1 MIKDEEYISF
11 LKSLK
16 ACVDHG
22 DYFSIKELSNLKL
35 EEIKSKKYLLKEK
48 NQIILN
54 NMNDKEIREL
64 LIEYSNHVLNTIY
77 KNDNLK
83 DIREKF
89 LSIEEFIKS
98 YNC

>member
-1 MIKDEEYISF
+1 MIKDEEYINF

-48 NQIILN
+48 NQSILN

-64 LIEYSNHVLNTIY
+64 LIEYSNYVLNTIY

-83 DIREKF
+83 EIREKF

-98 YNC
+98 YNY

>member
-1 MIKDEEYISF
+1 MIKDEEYINF

-54 NMNDKEIREL
+54 NMNDKEIREV
-64 LIEYSNHVLNTIY
+64 LIEYSNYVFNTIY

-83 DIREKF
+83 EIREKF

>member
-1 MIKDEEYISF
+1 MIKDEEYINF

-48 NQIILN
+48 NQSILN
-54 NMNDKEIREL
+54 NMNDKEIREV
-64 LIEYSNHVLNTIY
+64 LIEYSNYVLNTIY

-83 DIREKF
+83 EIREKF

-98 YNC
+98 YNY

>member
-1 MIKDEEYISF
+1 MIKDEEYINF

-48 NQIILN
+48 NQSILN

-64 LIEYSNHVLNTIY
+64 LIEYSNYVLNTIY

-83 DIREKF
+83 EIREKF
-89 LSIEEFIKS
+89 LSREEFIKS
-98 YNC
+98 YNY

>member
-1 MIKDEEYISF
+1 MIKDEEYINF

-48 NQIILN
+48 NQSILN

-64 LIEYSNHVLNTIY
+64 LIEYSNYVLNTIY

-83 DIREKF
+83 EIREKF

>member
-1 MIKDEEYISF
+1 MIKDEEYINF

-35 EEIKSKKYLLKEK
+35 EEIKSKKYILKEK
-48 NQIILN
+48 NQSILN
-54 NMNDKEIREL
+54 NMNDKEIREV
-64 LIEYSNHVLNTIY
+64 LIEYSNYVLNTIY

-83 DIREKF
+83 EIREKF

>member
-1 MIKDEEYISF
+1 MIKDEEYINF

-48 NQIILN
+48 NQSILN
-54 NMNDKEIREL
+54 NMNDKEIRKL
-64 LIEYSNHVLNTIY
+64 LIEYSNYVLNTIY

-83 DIREKF
+83 EIREKF

-98 YNC
+98 YNY

>member
-1 MIKDEEYISF
+1 MIKDEEYINF

-48 NQIILN
+48 NKIILN

-64 LIEYSNHVLNTIY
+64 LIEYSNYVLNTIY

-98 YNC
+98 

>member
-1 MIKDEEYISF
+1 MIKDEEYINF

-54 NMNDKEIREL
+54 NMNDKEIREV
-64 LIEYSNHVLNTIY
+64 LIEYSNYVLNTIY

-83 DIREKF
+83 EIREKF

>member
-1 MIKDEEYISF
+1 MIKDEEYINF

-48 NQIILN
+48 NQSILN
-54 NMNDKEIREL
+54 NMNDEEIREL
-64 LIEYSNHVLNTIY
+64 LIEYSNYVLNTIY

-83 DIREKF
+83 EIREKF

-98 YNC
+98 YNY